1 MRQVLNKSITFVL
14 QEMHICQDNFP
25 SSVFKITLWHAIIFS
40 EPIYAFNSV
49 FANYL
54 PFIALYF
61 LCFRTLMY
69 NKFYYFQDISLKNI
83 KKNKKDLYIYFI
95 SIYFKS
101 LKFIIIL
108 KVILIEITSLS
119 VKFSY
124 RGIINISV
132 DEGLRRLWN
141 SRFVFSCLLLF
152 EFKTWYCYWYSIYVM
167 PPKKQMHTSYRCLRS
182 SQIIPPH
189 QTTIRHVLKIMYSQP
204 NNKTATAIIFVVP
217 IKIWASLLSRI
228 LYHSFYRKYK
238 EFW

>member
-1 MRQVLNKSITFVL
+1 MCFKNPKFITR
-14 QEMHICQDNFP
+14 
-25 SSVFKITLWHAIIFS
+25 
-40 EPIYAFNSV
+40 
-49 FANYL
+49 
-54 PFIALYF
+54 FIA
-61 LCFRTLMY
+61 T
-69 NKFYYFQDISLKNI
+69 I
-83 KKNKKDLYIYFI
+83 
-95 SIYFKS
+95 
-101 LKFIIIL
+101 
-108 KVILIEITSLS
+108 IEIRKLL
-119 VKFSY
+119 VEFSY

-217 IKIWASLLSRI
+217 IKIWASLLLSRI